1 MTATADRMAKPG
13 RGVPLLLPYACPVTP
28 ADLSRT
34 VLRAVRR
41 AVDENA
47 LRAPVP
53 ARVRVE
59 RSRPGGSGDY
69 ACAVALQLAGD
80 AGLPALEVARILRER
95 VAAEPGIGRVE
106 ITGPGFLSLTLDA
119 PCDNDRAVLDAVR
132 EQGSAYGHGGAL
144 RDELL
149 RFHHAREV
157 RAAVTADA
165 VRRLLISQGARV
177 RVSCE
182 EASDSDWSRLGVTVD
197 AHGTP
202 PVPLTSIRPVP
213 AGATAAE
220 LLERLGADA
229 ARWGLLRPASHDRA
243 PLGDDLL
250 VQAEANPLFRIR
262 YAHARARALTR
273 GAAALGFSSAP
284 AATPY
289 TAPAVHVHA
298 EPTPVPYGGAARP
311 LLDLLADHP
320 GVLLAA
326 ARHRA
331 PDRVARQL
339 EAVAH
344 AFFDFHDSCSPLP
357 SGDEKPSAAHRSRL
371 ALAEAA
377 GTVLAGGLSLLG
389 ISAPAHL

>member
-1 MTATADRMAKPG
+1 MAKPG

-28 ADLSRT
+28 AELSRT
-34 VLRAVRR
+34 VLHAVRR
-41 AVDENA
+41 AVDEDA
-47 LRAPVP
+47 LHASVP

-59 RSRPGGSGDY
+59 RTRPGGSGDY

-106 ITGPGFLSLTLDA
+106 VTGPGFLSFTLDTPA
-119 PCDNDRAVLDAVR
+119 TGDRAVLDAVR
-132 EQGSAYGHGGAL
+132 EQGSAYGHGDAL
-144 RDELL
+144 RDEEVRL
-149 RFHHAREV
+149 HHAPEV

-165 VRRLLISQGARV
+165 VRRLLAAQGARV
-177 RVSCE
+177 RVGCE
-182 EASDSDWSRLGVTVD
+182 EGPGEVEWSRLGVTVD
-197 AHGTP
+197 AYGTLP
-202 PVPLTSIRPVP
+202 AAVTVIRPVP
-213 AGATAAE
+213 AHATAAE

-229 ARWGLLRPASHDRA
+229 VRWGLLRPASRDRA

-250 VQAEANPLFRIR
+250 VQGEANPLFRVR
-262 YAHARARALTR
+262 YAYARTRALTR
-273 GAAALGFSSAP
+273 GAAALGFTSAHD
-284 AATPY
+284 AAPY
-289 TAPAVHVHA
+289 
-298 EPTPVPYGGAARP
+298 ENAARP
-311 LLDLLADHP
+311 LLVLLADHP

-344 AFFDFHDSCSPLP
+344 AFFDFHDSCPPLP

-389 ISAPAHL
+389 ISAPEHL